1 MLSRAYI
8 AILVLLTATGLAA
21 AKTPKW
27 VKNRPAVPGH
37 YVGIG
42 TATRSGDLAAD
53 RETAT
58 QNALNDIATQI
69 EVSISSAIET
79 EETEDASGISQAY
92 SAQIKTM
99 VSTDLAGVEI
109 VKTWKGKKE
118 FWVYA
123 RLSEQKFAELR
134 QQKIDAARRRA
145 FELFLQAEKKMPGKI
160 AAALPLYLQALRPL
174 SEGLGDPLSVEYR
187 DGQLNLDTAI
197 PARIRDLL
205 AALALQP
212 APIAGDLKRG
222 TEIDVPIEI
231 RVVYGQPGASPLSVA
246 DLPFTLAFTRG
257 SGQLVEQVRS
267 AADGRAVSRLTRIEG
282 AEPIQTIHARVDLAG
297 LLPADAADLPLD
309 RFTAPSVDVELTV
322 SRQRVYIQSS
332 ELNLG
337 QPLQVLVLEPVVKR
351 LLADRGVEFADT
363 AEQADVVVRIKA
375 ETRQGNRFQ
384 KIYHSLL
391 DLTLSLNRQADGT
404 EIFKTSLTGVKGFGP
419 DFQQAG
425 VKAFSKAARD
435 FEEGILAEALDRL

>member
-1 MLSRAYI
+1 VLSKYI
-8 AILVLLTATGLAA
+8 AILVLLTATGLDA

-27 VKNRPAVPGH
+27 VKNRPAVAGH

-42 TATRSGDLAAD
+42 VATRSGDLAAD

-79 EETEDASGISQAY
+79 EETEDAYGISQAY

-134 QQKIDAARRRA
+134 QQKIDDARRLA
-145 FELFLQAEKKMPGKI
+145 FELFVQAEKKMPGQI

-174 SEGLGDPLSVEYR
+174 GEGLGDPLSVEYQ
-187 DGQLNLDTAI
+187 GGKLNLDTAI

-205 AALALQP
+205 AAIALRP
-212 APIAGDLKRG
+212 AAIVGDLKRG
-222 TEIDVPIEI
+222 TGIDVPVEI
-231 RVVYGQPGASPLSVA
+231 RAVYGSPGAPSLPVA
-246 DLPFTLAFTRG
+246 DLPLALAFTRG
-257 SGQLVEQVRS
+257 SGQLVEQIRS

-282 AEPIQTIHARVDLAG
+282 AEPVQTIRARIDLSA

-309 RFTAPSVDVELTV
+309 RFTAPFIDIELTV
-322 SRQRVYIQSS
+322 SRQRIYVQSS

-337 QPLQVLVLEPVVKR
+337 QSLQVPVLEPVVKR
-351 LLADRGVEFADT
+351 LLADRGVEFAAT
-363 AEQADVVVRIKA
+363 AERADVVVRIKA
-375 ETRQGNRFQ
+375 ETRRGNRFQ
-384 KIYHSLL
+384 NIHFSLL
-391 DLTLSLNRQADGT
+391 DLTLSLHRQADGA
-404 EIFKTSLTGVKGFGP
+404 ELFKTALTGVKGSGA